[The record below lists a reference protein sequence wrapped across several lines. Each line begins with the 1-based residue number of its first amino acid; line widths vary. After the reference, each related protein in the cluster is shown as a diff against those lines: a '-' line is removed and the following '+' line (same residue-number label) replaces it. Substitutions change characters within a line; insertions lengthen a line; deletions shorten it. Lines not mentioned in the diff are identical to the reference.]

1 MMDDGEMMTVKEAR
15 EYLGVSPRKMAALIE
30 AHTFTMSDDP
40 LDKRVKLIP
49 CKEVKELAQRSS
61 RWGKDNPAAA

>member
-1 MMDDGEMMTVKEAR
+1 MSDDSEMMTVKEAR

-30 AHTFTMSDDP
+30 AHTFTVSDDP

-49 CKEVKELAQRSS
+49 RKEVEELAQRSS